1 MSTPAD
7 KKIKTWQ
14 RAGAVVLALSVW
26 QAASWAVGSALLLPG
41 PVTVLGRLCALAVTA
56 AFRRAVAFSFCRIAG
71 GFALALVL
79 AFVLAL
85 AAGRWPVVEVLLR
98 PYVLAIKAVPV
109 ASFIILVYLWLP
121 GRWLTTFISALMG
134 FPPVYLNLLEG
145 LARRDRALA
154 EMARVFRVPWGRRFW
169 RLDLPQLLPYLRSA
183 VSLGLGLCW
192 KAGVAAEVIGVVR
205 GSLGERLYESKI
217 YFEMP
222 ELFAWTVSIVALSAL
237 FERLAMAGLERFGR
251 KAGGPWN

>member
-1 MSTPAD
+1 MKRKLWPALFWLLL
-7 KKIKTWQ
+7 WQ
-14 RAGAVVLALSVW
+14 GASMALGQPLLLPSPPRVLRCLWDLVRTGGYWAALALS
-26 QAASWAVGSALLLPG
+26 A
-41 PVTVLGRLCALAVTA
+41 GRIL
-56 AFRRAVAFSFCRIAG
+56 G
-71 GFALALVL
+71 GFLA
-79 AFVLAL
+79 AACL
-85 AAGRWPVVEVLLR
+85 AAGLAALSARFSPVRVLLS
-98 PYVLAIKAVPV
+98 PAVAAIKAVPV

-121 GRWLTTFISALMG
+121 GRWLTTFIAALMV

-154 EMARVFRVPWGRRFW
+154 EMARVFRVPRGRRF
-169 RLDLPQLLPYLRSA
+169 RQLDLPQLLPYLRSA

-222 ELFAWTVSIVALSAL
+222 ELFAWTVSIVTLAAL
-237 FERLAMAGLERFGR
+237 FEKLAMAGLDHLGR

>member
-1 MSTPAD
+1 MKRKLWPVLFWLLLWQGASLALGQPLLLPSPLRVLGCLGELAGTPGYWA
-7 KKIKTWQ
+7 
-14 RAGAVVLALSVW
+14 ALALS
-26 QAASWAVGSALLLPG
+26 S
-41 PVTVLGRLCALAVTA
+41 GRIL
-56 AFRRAVAFSFCRIAG
+56 G
-71 GFALALVL
+71 GFLTAS
-79 AFVLAL
+79 AL
-85 AAGRWPVVEVLLR
+85 AAALAALSARFSPVRELLS
-98 PYVLAIKAVPV
+98 PAVAAIKAVPV

-121 GRWLTTFISALMG
+121 GRWLTTFIAALMV

-154 EMARVFRVPWGRRFW
+154 EMARVFRVPWGRRF
-169 RLDLPQLLPYLRSA
+169 RQQDLPQLLPYLRSA

-222 ELFAWTVSIVALSAL
+222 ELFAWTVSIVALSVL
-237 FERLAMAGLERFGR
+237 FERLAMAGLDHLGR